1 MVTLTVFMEDLH
13 RLYGVILAKSILSAI
28 SILDDSKS
36 IKQIADKKVLRY
48 SLHMNFQFSTAPK
61 IVFGPE
67 SASSIPEYAA
77 AMGKNLC
84 LVTGKSPQR
93 IQWIIDALQRKIA
106 ALHIVP
112 ISGEPDTELIAAHAV
127 EARAKGCD
135 VVVAIGGGSV
145 LDAGKAIAA
154 LIPNTRDVLDYLEVV
169 GKGMPLTE
177 KPLPLIAAPTTSGT
191 GSEVTANAVLLSAE
205 HKVKVSLRSTEMI
218 PDMAVVDPLLTLSAP
233 PAVTAST
240 GLDALTQLMESF
252 VSRFASPMTDA
263 LCREGLK
270 HGAKSMLPAYKNGQN
285 VEART
290 GMALASLFSGIT
302 LANAKLGAVHGF
314 AAPLGGEFK
323 APHGAVC
330 AALLPHVMEINIRA
344 LKERDPHNPALTAY
358 DETAQILTADS
369 TAKAADGIK
378 WTKNICRKM
387 SIPGLGDIGVTEQ
400 DFKSLAAK
408 AARASSIKGNPIEL
422 TEAELLEILEMAL

>member
-1 MVTLTVFMEDLH
+1 
-13 RLYGVILAKSILSAI
+13 
-28 SILDDSKS
+28 
-36 IKQIADKKVLRY
+36 
-48 SLHMNFQFSTAPK
+48 MNFQFSTAPK

-67 SASSIPEYAA
+67 SAHYIPEHAA
-77 AMGKNLC
+77 AMGKNIC
-84 LVTGKSPQR
+84 LVTGKSQQR
-93 IQWIIDALQRKIA
+93 IQWLIDALQQKVSS
-106 ALHIVP
+106 LHTIP
-112 ISGEPDTELIAAHAV
+112 ISEEPDTELISAHAT
-127 EARAKGCD
+127 EARTKGCD

-154 LIPNTRDVLDYLEVV
+154 LIPNTRDIPDYLEVV

-191 GSEVTANAVLLSAE
+191 GSEVTSNAVLLSSE
-205 HKVKVSLRSTEMI
+205 HRVKVSLRSTDMI
-218 PDMAVVDPLLTLSAP
+218 PDIAVVDPLLTLSAP
-233 PAVTAST
+233 PAVTAAT

-270 HGAKSMLPAYKNGQN
+270 HGAKSMFPAYEDGQD

-302 LANAKLGAVHGF
+302 LANAKLGAAHGF

-330 AALLPHVMEINIRA
+330 AALLPYVMEINTRA
-344 LKERDPHNPALTAY
+344 LKERDPQNPALAAY
-358 DETAQILTADS
+358 DEIAQILTADS
-369 TAKAADGIK
+369 TAQAADGIGWVK
-378 WTKNICRKM
+378 DICRKM
-387 SIPGLGDIGVTEQ
+387 NIPGLGEIGVAEK

-408 AARASSIKGNPIEL
+408 AARASSMKGNPIEL
-422 TEAELLEILEMAL
+422 TKSELLEILEMAL

>member
-1 MVTLTVFMEDLH
+1 
-13 RLYGVILAKSILSAI
+13 
-28 SILDDSKS
+28 
-36 IKQIADKKVLRY
+36 
-48 SLHMNFQFSTAPK
+48 MNFQFSTAPK

-67 SASSIPEYAA
+67 SAHSIPEHAA
-77 AMGKNLC
+77 AMGKNIC
-84 LVTGKSPQR
+84 LVTGKSQQR
-93 IQWIIDALQRKIA
+93 IQWLIDALQPKVS
-106 ALHIVP
+106 ALHTVP
-112 ISGEPDTELIAAHAV
+112 ISGEPDTELISAHAA

-154 LIPNTRDVLDYLEVV
+154 LIPNTRDILDYLEVV

-191 GSEVTANAVLLSAE
+191 GSEVTSNAVLLSAA
-205 HKVKVSLRSTEMI
+205 HRVKVSLRSTDMI
-218 PDMAVVDPLLTLSAP
+218 PDIAVVDPLLTLSAP
-233 PAVTAST
+233 PAVTAAT

-252 VSRFASPMTDA
+252 VSRFASPMTGA

-270 HGAKSMLPAYKNGQN
+270 YGAKSMLPAYEDGQD

-330 AALLPHVMEINIRA
+330 AALLPYVMEINIRS
-344 LKERDPHNPALTAY
+344 LKERDAQNPALAAY
-358 DETAQILTADS
+358 DEIAQILTSDS
-369 TAKAADGIK
+369 TAQAADGIGWVK
-378 WTKNICRKM
+378 DICRKM
-387 SIPGLGDIGVTEQ
+387 NIPGLGEIGVAEK

-408 AARASSIKGNPIEL
+408 AARASSMKGNPIEL
-422 TEAELLEILEMAL
+422 TETELLEILEKAL

>member
-1 MVTLTVFMEDLH
+1 
-13 RLYGVILAKSILSAI
+13 
-28 SILDDSKS
+28 
-36 IKQIADKKVLRY
+36 
-48 SLHMNFQFSTAPK
+48 MNFQFSTAPK

-67 SASSIPEYAA
+67 SAHSIPEHAA
-77 AMGKNLC
+77 AMGKNIC
-84 LVTGKSPQR
+84 LVTGKSQQR
-93 IQWIIDALQRKIA
+93 IQWLIDALQQKVSS
-106 ALHIVP
+106 LHTIP
-112 ISGEPDTELIAAHAV
+112 ISGEPDTELISAHAA

-154 LIPNTRDVLDYLEVV
+154 LIPNTRDILDYLEVV

-191 GSEVTANAVLLSAE
+191 GSEVTSNAVLLSSE
-205 HKVKVSLRSTEMI
+205 HRVKVSLRSTDMI
-218 PDMAVVDPLLTLSAP
+218 PDIAVADPLLTLSAP
-233 PAVTAST
+233 PAVTAAT

-270 HGAKSMLPAYKNGQN
+270 HGAKSMFPAYEDGQD

-330 AALLPHVMEINIRA
+330 AALLPYVMEINIRA
-344 LKERDPHNPALTAY
+344 LKERDPQNPALAAY
-358 DETAQILTADS
+358 DEIAQILTADS
-369 TAKAADGIK
+369 TAQAADGIEWVK
-378 WTKNICRKM
+378 DICRKM
-387 SIPGLGDIGVTEQ
+387 NIPGLGEIGVAEK

-408 AARASSIKGNPIEL
+408 AAQASSMRGNPIEL
-422 TEAELLEILEMAL
+422 TGSELLEILKKAL